1 MASQNPA
8 STEGDEKS
16 KAEVWD
22 DIDLHEDE
30 KEYVQATNEEL
41 EEIEEEDDEFD
52 EAKEFDLQAPAEYAQ
67 KWPGGKTWA
76 LVAYHHGEKKA
87 GKKEETKTR
96 KGEKKKGPKMGP
108 KMGQK
113 MQKEGGKAKDEGFEE
128 AKPHHPA
135 AEKAPEDVD
144 EEVVDVEAGS
154 HGAQ

>member
-1 MASQNPA
+1 MPFQNPTSA
-8 STEGDEKS
+8 GGDENT

-41 EEIEEEDDEFD
+41 EEEEDEEDEYD

-87 GKKEETKTR
+87 GKKEETKTG
-96 KGEKKKGPKMGP
+96 KEEKKKGPKV
-108 KMGQK
+108 GQK
-113 MQKEGGKAKDEGFEE
+113 MQKEGGTAKEDGFEE
-128 AKPHHPA
+128 AKPLHAA
-135 AEKAPEDVD
+135 AEKAPKDVD
-144 EEVVDVEAGS
+144 EEVVDLEAGL